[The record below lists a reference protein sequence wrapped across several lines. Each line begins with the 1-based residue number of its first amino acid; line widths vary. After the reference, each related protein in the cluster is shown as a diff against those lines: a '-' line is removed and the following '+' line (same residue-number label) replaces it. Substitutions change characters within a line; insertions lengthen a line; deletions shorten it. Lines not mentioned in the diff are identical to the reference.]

1 MCIIFHSLW
10 AAYQNVHITKS
21 NSPDIWREGT
31 SALVHRH
38 VVTLD
43 SLPPPPSWGQ
53 FRQTAESFHSPSVPH
68 ISLVAEGQTT
78 AHGATANPEHTVW
91 HSSSSATSMA
101 HRLPKALKSH
111 LDRRYE
117 LWEACELKSMLVL
130 TNEQSPIWTLGKGQ
144 ETFTAPK
151 CPVVQP
157 THRSCAGLKAGIV
170 TLVTLLI

>member
-1 MCIIFHSLW
+1 MFISQKAIPLTSEERGHQHWSTGTWLHWTHCLLLPAEASLDR
-10 AAYQNVHITKS
+10 QLNPSI
-21 NSPDIWREGT
+21 
-31 SALVHRH
+31 ALQSH
-38 VVTLD
+38 
-43 SLPPPPSWGQ
+43 
-53 FRQTAESFHSPSVPH
+53 H

-117 LWEACELKSMLVL
+117 LWEACELKSVLVL

-157 THRSCAGLKAGIV
+157 THGSCAGLKAGIV